1 MSIGQAFDK
10 TVAYYDNWMKLA
22 LPSYDRLFAA
32 ALELIPFNNDDP
44 IRVLDLG
51 AGTGLFS
58 QLVLENHPRAQFVLV
73 DIAPKM
79 LDLARERFALH
90 PDQFEFRVADYRQFS
105 EKNTYD
111 LIISSLS
118 IHHLSD
124 PEKKKLFANA
134 YRALK
139 PCGVFINVDQVEGPT
154 AEMAAMYWA
163 HWLAEV
169 RAKGAPEDQIQSS
182 IQRRTEYDHN
192 ALLVDQLRWL
202 AEAGFINVDCV
213 YKDFFIGVFFAKKA
227 AH

>member
-22 LPSYDRLFAA
+22 LPSYDRLFASA
-32 ALELIPFNNDDP
+32 MELIPFNNDDP

-105 EKNTYD
+105 DKNTFD

-139 PCGVFINVDQVEGPT
+139 PGGVFINVDQVEGPT
-154 AEMAAMYWA
+154 TDMAAMYWA

-182 IQRRTEYDHN
+182 IERRTEYDHN

-202 AEAGFINVDCV
+202 SEAGFIDVDCV

-227 AH
+227 AQ